1 MEKEKKVI
9 NILTTFSISHKN
21 GIKIFLKYIVN
32 HYPKG
37 IH

>member
-1 MEKEKKVI
+1 MGKEKKVI
-9 NILTTFSISHKN
+9 NILITFSISHKN

-37 IH
+37 TH